1 MIESI
6 RLDKDT
12 NILVIISSI
21 AILMR
26 YVYDIVL
33 IGSQFT
39 YSSLIGSLLVFGSVS
54 FIIIFNKE

>member
-39 YSSLIGSLLVFGSVS
+39 CRR
-54 FIIIFNKE
+54 E